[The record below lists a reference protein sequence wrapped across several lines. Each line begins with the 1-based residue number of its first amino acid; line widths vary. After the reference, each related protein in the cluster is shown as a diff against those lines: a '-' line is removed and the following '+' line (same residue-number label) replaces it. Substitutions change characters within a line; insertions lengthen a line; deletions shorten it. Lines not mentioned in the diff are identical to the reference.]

1 MQQVITTPIQLGHI
15 CATARKSLS
24 RSQAVEAAKLG
35 ISQSRL
41 SKMELHP
48 ETMTL
53 AQVLMLCSS
62 LGLEV
67 QVATRVGP
75 STAAGQPVG
84 ADASTDTP
92 W

>member
-1 MQQVITTPIQLGHI
+1 MRQVITTPIQLGHI

-67 QVATRVGP
+67 QVATRADPTTV
-75 STAAGQPVG
+75 TGQPVG
-84 ADASTDTP
+84 ADVLAGTP

>member
-1 MQQVITTPIQLGHI
+1 
-15 CATARKSLS
+15 
-24 RSQAVEAAKLG
+24 
-35 ISQSRL
+35 
-41 SKMELHP
+41 MELHP

-75 STAAGQPVG
+75 STVIGQPVG
-84 ADASTDTP
+84 ADASADTP

>member
-1 MQQVITTPIQLGHI
+1 MGHI

-75 STAAGQPVG
+75 STVAGQPVG
-84 ADASTDTP
+84 VDASADTP
-92 W
+92 